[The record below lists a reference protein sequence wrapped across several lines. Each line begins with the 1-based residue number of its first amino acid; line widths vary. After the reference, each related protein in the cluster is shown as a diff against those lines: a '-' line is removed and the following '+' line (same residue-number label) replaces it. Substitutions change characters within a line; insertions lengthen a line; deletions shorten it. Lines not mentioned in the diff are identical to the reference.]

1 MKSRCQEVL
10 KIIFVGKKIYES
22 RTFQPISNNQRGRTE
37 TTFRRCRGIFIR
49 GWALWTIK
57 NGSAVIFILIFRS
70 TKLV

>member
-49 GWALWTIK
+49 GWALWTISDPQ
-57 NGSAVIFILIFRS
+57 NWSR
-70 TKLV
+70 LVFEHKGFP